1 MTNEYDVSKTV
12 MVGDVAFLFFPS
24 DDGGRLVPAKEI
36 KSIVP
41 DFKNGGSMVFLT
53 NTDKAIRT
61 VQTPEEITD
70 DIYEATEAG

>member
-12 MVGDVAFLFFPS
+12 LVGDVAFLFFPS

-41 DFKNGGSMVFLT
+41 DFKNGCSMVFLT

-70 DIYEATEAG
+70 DIYEAPEA

>member
-12 MVGDVAFLFFPS
+12 LVGDVAFLFFPS
-24 DDGGRLVPAKEI
+24 DHGGRLVPAKEI

-70 DIYEATEAG
+70 DIYEAPEA